1 MKLLILLVLSSAA
14 AQQVIWLTGVSDR
27 MVYNSRKSTNMAF
40 HHKSAL
46 HVTYK
51 FMVLQ
56 SLAVFCS
63 PLQDQSIQYAGIWS
77 QYNSASPVT
86 SPNMRGRLVTVQWD
100 HVRTCWT
107 IEQEIWTIWQVESDK
122 GLYDWNDLDHRLLDQ
137 ANDQIIKIMVFGFT
151 TRLFL
156 PPDWAQLG
164 DWSEGLHRAGH
175 SPLGLQRRGILT
187 SEKTFLIF

>member
-1 MKLLILLVLSSAA
+1 MDRPVTERWNFSFFLFSPVLRPNR
-14 AQQVIWLTGVSDR
+14 W
-27 MVYNSRKSTNMAF
+27 
-40 HHKSAL
+40 SAL
-46 HVTYK
+46 YVTYK

-100 HVRTCWT
+100 QVRTFWT
-107 IEQEIWTIWQVESDK
+107 IELFIWTICQVEPDK

-151 TRLFL
+151 RLFL

-164 DWSEGLHRAGH
+164 DWLEGVHRAGH
-175 SPLGLQRRGILT
+175 SPLGLHRRGILT
-187 SEKTFLIF
+187 LTFLFWEYYYHNFILRI